1 MTVFT
6 ALTKIFPAA
15 LLFWLCGVSMAADVE
30 SAFPVQELD
39 VPAAEGSKQHHL
51 SQTAD
56 GRLILGW
63 VESDGQSS
71 TVRFAVR
78 EGQAWS
84 PVRTVIRVDGKLG
97 DPPVVFGLDDGS
109 LAAAWMPYVKGAKS
123 KYAADI
129 YLARSQ
135 DSGRSWS
142 PAFKPYGK
150 KARIYDAQ
158 MSLTPL
164 PGARIA
170 LVWTD
175 MRDAGGDA
183 GHKKNDRYRLM
194 ATVLAKNQRRAGEET
209 TLDGDV
215 CSCCRAYTAAQ
226 GEDLLTVYRD
236 HAQGEIRDTAA
247 VRWRPGGKPQTVF
260 VPGESWHIEGCPSNG
275 PAVDM
280 SGPAAA
286 AAWFSA
292 ADGKGR
298 VKIAF
303 SADGGRRFAE
313 PINVDDNANGYVN
326 VSLLSKD
333 AALVSWRGRVGPEDE
348 LRIAKVTVV
357 GVSRQT
363 SIYRGDF
370 PKWPSKYP
378 SMVRVG
384 RQIFIAWT
392 DPSRNKVRLVAV
404 KLD

>member
-1 MTVFT
+1 MKAFT
-6 ALTKIFPAA
+6 ALTKILSDV
-15 LLFWLCGVSMAADVE
+15 LLFWLCGSATAADGQF
-30 SAFPVQELD
+30 AFPFQEIGT
-39 VPAAEGSKQHHL
+39 PAAEGSKQHHL

-56 GRLILGW
+56 GRLILSW
-63 VESDGQSS
+63 VESDGQNS

-78 EGQAWS
+78 EGQIWS
-84 PVRTVIRVDGKLG
+84 PVRTVIRADGKLG

-123 KYAADI
+123 QYAADI

-135 DSGRSWS
+135 DGGLNWS

-164 PGARIA
+164 PDARIA

-175 MRDAGGDA
+175 MRDAG
-183 GHKKNDRYRLM
+183 HKKKDRYRLM
-194 ATVLAKNQRRAGEET
+194 ATVLAKNQQRAGKET

-215 CSCCRAYTAAQ
+215 CSCCRVYTAAR

-247 VRWRPGGKPQTVF
+247 VRWRPGGKAKAAS
-260 VPGESWHIEGCPSNG
+260 VPGEGWHIEGCPSNG
-275 PAVDM
+275 PAVDL
-280 SGPAAA
+280 SGSSAA

-298 VKIAF
+298 VRVAF
-303 SADGGRRFAE
+303 SKDGGKRFAKPVE
-313 PINVDDNANGYVN
+313 VDDNANGYVN
-326 VSLLSKD
+326 VSLLSRN
-333 AALVSWRGRVGPEDE
+333 AALVSWRGRAGAEEE
-348 LRIAKVTVV
+348 LRIAMVEA
-357 GVSRQT
+357 GGIGRQT
-363 SIYRGDF
+363 TVYRGDF

-378 SMVRVG
+378 GMVRLGQQAFV
-384 RQIFIAWT
+384 AWT
-392 DPSRNKVRLVAV
+392 DPAKNRVRVAAV
-404 KLD
+404 MLDY

>member
-6 ALTKIFPAA
+6 VLTKILPAA
-15 LLFWLCGVSMAADVE
+15 LFVWFCGSAAAAGGQP
-30 SAFPVQELD
+30 AFPVQELD

-56 GRLILGW
+56 GRLILSW

-84 PVRTVIRVDGKLG
+84 PVRTVSRVDGKLG

-123 KYAADI
+123 QYAADI

-135 DSGRSWS
+135 DGGLSWS

-164 PGARIA
+164 PLARIA

-175 MRDAGGDA
+175 MRDTGGDA
-183 GHKKNDRYRLM
+183 GHKKNSRFRLM
-194 ATVLAKNQRRAGEET
+194 STVLAKNQRRAGKET
-209 TLDGDV
+209 TLDDDV
-215 CSCCRAYTAAQ
+215 CSCCRAYTAAE
-226 GEDLLTVYRD
+226 GESLLTVYRD
-236 HAQGEIRDTAA
+236 HAPGEIRDTAA
-247 VRWRPGGKPQTVF
+247 VRWQPGGKPQKAS
-260 VPGESWHIEGCPSNG
+260 VPGEGWHIEGCPSNG
-275 PAVDM
+275 PAADM
-280 SGPAAA
+280 AGPAAA
-286 AAWFSA
+286 TAWFSA

-298 VKIAF
+298 VKVAF
-303 SADGGRRFAE
+303 SADAGKRFAE

-326 VSLLSKD
+326 VSLLGQG
-333 AALVSWRGRVGPEDE
+333 AALVSWRGRAGPEDE
-348 LRIAKVTVV
+348 LRIAKIEAG

-363 SIYRGDF
+363 VIYRGDF

-378 SMVRVG
+378 GMLRLG
-384 RQIFIAWT
+384 RQAFVAWT
-392 DPSRNKVRLVAV
+392 DPTKNKVRLAV
-404 KLD
+404 VSLD